1 MNIPYRFRMNISVAD
16 MQMDILVNDIVV
28 FKNYTGAQ
36 YDTTIPLT
44 IFVTPGENTI
54 GVTAFTHDAA
64 YGANPRVKAE
74 IEAQK
79 FDKSEDWFAVTSL
92 EFSGKASESMEDKG
106 LQKSI
111 LGLSRNF
118 TAKLDQYGG
127 LLDIRKE
134 FSLNIKMSEW
144 NWSRS
149 QVMEENSPELV
160 TLKATYVDYYN
171 LLKNINPD
179 SGLREASLAEM
190 KARLSELLNDQ
201 AQAYNMTSDEVFGSM
216 GIASMTKDPDMTLMS
231 LGDTEDWEVELSANG
246 RLAVFYPPDRDTILA
261 YEFKEGGFYSQYPL
275 RFRYDGQKW
284 IPSR

>member
-16 MQMDILVNDIVV
+16 VKMDILVNEIIV
-28 FKNYTGAQ
+28 FDNYKGLKF
-36 YDTTIPLT
+36 DTTIPLT
-44 IFVTPGENTI
+44 IFINPGQNTI
-54 GVTAFTHDAA
+54 GVTAFTGDES

-74 IEAQK
+74 IEAQEFNGK
-79 FDKSEDWFAVTSL
+79 GDWFPVTSL
-92 EFSGKASESMEDKG
+92 EFSGKASEAMEDQG
-106 LQKSI
+106 LQKSR
-111 LGLSRNF
+111 LGLARNF
-118 TAKLDQYGG
+118 TAKLDRFGG

-134 FSLNIKMSEW
+134 FSLDINMSEW

-149 QVMEENSPELV
+149 QVMTENSPELA
-160 TLKATYVDYYN
+160 TLKTTYVDYYN
-171 LLKNINPD
+171 LLKNMNPD

-216 GIASMTKDPDMTLMS
+216 GIASTTKDPDMTLMS
-231 LGDTEDWEVELSANG
+231 LGDPEDWEVELSANG

-261 YEFKEGGFYSQYPL
+261 YEFKEGGFYSKYPL